1 MPTIAILYGIIIQMH
16 WRDHPPPHIHVLYQG
31 FEAVMNIQTGA
42 IEGGRLPPHVA
53 RIVREWVLLRG
64 AELMENWVRGRNRQ
78 PFRRIAGLD
87 QDE

>member
-1 MPTIAILYGIIIQMH
+1 
-16 WRDHPPPHIHVLYQG
+16 
-31 FEAVMNIQTGA
+31 MNIQTGA